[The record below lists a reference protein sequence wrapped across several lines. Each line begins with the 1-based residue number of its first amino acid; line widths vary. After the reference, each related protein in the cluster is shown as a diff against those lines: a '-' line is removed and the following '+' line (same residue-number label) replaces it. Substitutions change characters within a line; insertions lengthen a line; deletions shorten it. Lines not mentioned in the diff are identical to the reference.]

1 MAIFLENK
9 GKRYYSHISRAF
21 LKGGLG
27 YLVAFFHWWYYSVL
41 SAFSKYI
48 ADFGLILVEY

>member
-21 LKGGLG
+21 LKGVLG
-27 YLVAFFHWWYYSVL
+27 YLVAFFWWYYSVL

-48 ADFGLILVEY
+48 ATFGLIVVEY